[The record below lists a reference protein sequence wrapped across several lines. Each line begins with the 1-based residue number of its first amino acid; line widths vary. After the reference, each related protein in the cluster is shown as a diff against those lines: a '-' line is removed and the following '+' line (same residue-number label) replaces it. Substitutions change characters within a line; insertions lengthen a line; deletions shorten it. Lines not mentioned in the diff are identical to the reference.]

1 MNDDP
6 LLLKKEIDAN
16 KELML
21 QNLGNIQVVTYL
33 IEKIAKL
40 EEKLEQLGKS
50 TS

>member
-1 MNDDP
+1 MNDP
-6 LLLKKEIDAN
+6 LLIQKEIDAN

-40 EEKLEQLGKS
+40 EEKLEQFNNSNK
-50 TS
+50 

>member
-1 MNDDP
+1 MNDP
-6 LLLKKEIDAN
+6 LLIQKEIDAN

-40 EEKLEQLGKS
+40 EEKLEQLNKNK
-50 TS
+50 